1 MMVLSRIGLFPRE
14 ERFFDLFERNAH
26 NLVEG
31 AKALLLA
38 LENPDSLDM
47 QRAHLT
53 EVEHWADEVTHQVM
67 AGLNRTFV
75 TPLDREDIAGLA
87 HALDDVV
94 DFMEAALTRMLLFH
108 IRTPTPL
115 ARDLARIILRQT
127 EAIDRA
133 MPLLRQKS
141 EMGNIHDYLVEINR
155 LENEGDRLLE
165 SALSTLYDDVPDL
178 AGLVDRLKWREV
190 YELLETATD
199 RAEDVANVLEAIVLK
214 NA

>member
-1 MMVLSRIGLFPRE
+1 MVLGRLGLFPRE

-31 AKALLLA
+31 GKALLLA
-38 LENPDSLDM
+38 LENPETLDT

-67 AGLNRTFV
+67 AALNRTFV

-108 IRTPTPL
+108 IRTSTPL
-115 ARDLARIILRQT
+115 ARDLARIILQQA

-141 EMGNIHDYLVEINR
+141 DMAGIHDYLVEINR

-165 SALSTLYDDVPDL
+165 AALGTLYDDVPDL

>member
-1 MMVLSRIGLFPRE
+1 MVLGRLGLFPRE

-31 AKALLLA
+31 GKALLLA
-38 LENPDSLDM
+38 LENPDALDT

-67 AGLNRTFV
+67 AALNRTFV

-115 ARDLARIILRQT
+115 ARDLARIILQQT

-133 MPLLRQKS
+133 MPLLRTKS
-141 EMGNIHDYLVEINR
+141 DMAGIHEYLVEINR

-165 SALSTLYDDVPDL
+165 AALGTLYDDVPDI

>member
-1 MMVLSRIGLFPRE
+1 MVLGRLGLFPRE
-14 ERFFDLFERNAH
+14 ERFFDLFERNGH

-31 AKALLLA
+31 GKALLLA
-38 LENPDSLDM
+38 LENPETLDT

-67 AGLNRTFV
+67 AALNRTFV

-94 DFMEAALTRMLLFH
+94 DFMEAALTRMLLFR

-115 ARDLARIILRQT
+115 ARDLARIILQQT

-133 MPLLRQKS
+133 MPLLRRKS
-141 EMGNIHDYLVEINR
+141 DMAGIHDYLVEINR

-165 SALSTLYDDVPDL
+165 AALGTLYDDVPDL